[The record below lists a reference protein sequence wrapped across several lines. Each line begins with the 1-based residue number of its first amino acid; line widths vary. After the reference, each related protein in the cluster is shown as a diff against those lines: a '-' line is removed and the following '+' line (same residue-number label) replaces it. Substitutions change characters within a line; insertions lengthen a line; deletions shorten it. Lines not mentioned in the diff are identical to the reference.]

1 MLAGQEKNFN
11 KYNTSEVDTLGQPY
25 DYGSIMHYGPHVFA
39 LPHTITITPK
49 IPGMTLGQRQGLSA
63 IDIKST
69 GAWFVTM
76 LILHIIHSY
85 GVFANKKKII
95 ETK

>member
-1 MLAGQEKNFN
+1 
-11 KYNTSEVDTLGQPY
+11 
-25 DYGSIMHYGPHVFA
+25 MHYGPHVFA

-69 GAWFVTM
+69 EAWFVTM
-76 LILHIIHSY
+76 LI
-85 GVFANKKKII
+85 
-95 ETK
+95 